1 MISRKKQIAT
11 KDSNEKVEN
20 LLIIGII
27 AAIILVLVYFAI
39 DSLFPFSLAVII
51 IELMLIITVVG
62 IPISFLYFYFKD
74 E

>member
-27 AAIILVLVYFAI
+27 AAIILVLIYFAI
-39 DSLFPFSLAVII
+39 DSLFPFSLSVII
-51 IELMLIITVVG
+51 IELMLMITVVG

>member
-11 KDSNEKVEN
+11 KDRNEKVEN

-27 AAIILVLVYFAI
+27 AAIILVLIYFAI

>member
-1 MISRKKQIAT
+1 MINRKKQIAT
-11 KDSNEKVEN
+11 KDRNEKVEN

-39 DSLFPFSLAVII
+39 DSLFPFSLSVII